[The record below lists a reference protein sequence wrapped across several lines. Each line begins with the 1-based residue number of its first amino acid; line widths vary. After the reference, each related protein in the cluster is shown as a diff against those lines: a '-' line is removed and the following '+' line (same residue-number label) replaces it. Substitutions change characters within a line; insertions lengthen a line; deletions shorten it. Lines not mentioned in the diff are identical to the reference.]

1 MSDSRAILCML
12 ILMRLKT
19 ELSHFDR
26 LRLHKAAL
34 MLNIFSKKKC
44 FAIEDPVLAYF
55 DEIDNLSAE
64 IKKLQEQCN
73 ADTAKSLEQT
83 LKEVDTRI
91 KESYK
96 RSTPFILQ
104 SADFVN
110 SITDNKTLIVASAII
125 GILSFYGYMPANDFE
140 FYMRQTG
147 YPEEFFSKKD
157 IITATVNLE
166 KSGVIV
172 KAVSAYRLCDSF
184 TNVAEYKRLI

>member
-44 FAIEDPVLAYF
+44 FAIDDPVLAYF
-55 DEIDNLSAE
+55 DEIDNLSTE

-73 ADTAKSLEQT
+73 ADTAKALEQT
-83 LKEVDTRI
+83 LENVDSRI

-110 SITDNKTLIVASAII
+110 SITDNKTLIIASAIV
-125 GILSFYGYMPANDFE
+125 GLLNFYGYLPANDME
-140 FYMRQTG
+140 FYLRQTG
-147 YPEEFFSKKD
+147 YPDEYFSKKD
-157 IITATVNLE
+157 IITVTVNLE
-166 KSGVIV
+166 KTGVIA
-172 KAVSAYRLCDSF
+172 KNNIAYQLSDDFRNVSGY
-184 TNVAEYKRLI
+184 VRLI

>member
-26 LRLHKAAL
+26 LRLHKATL

-55 DEIDNLSAE
+55 DEIDNLSVE
-64 IKKLQEQCN
+64 VKKLQEQCN
-73 ADTAKSLEQT
+73 ADTAKTLEQT

-96 RSTPFILQ
+96 RSTSFILQ

-125 GILSFYGYMPANDFE
+125 GLLSFYACLNANDIE
-140 FYMRQTG
+140 FYMRQCD

-157 IITATVNLE
+157 VITTTVNLE

-172 KAVSAYRLCDSF
+172 KSRVAYQLADDF
-184 TNVAEYKRLI
+184 KNVLGYVRLI

>member
-44 FAIEDPVLAYF
+44 FAIENPVLAYF
-55 DEIDNLSAE
+55 DEIDNLSSE

-73 ADTAKSLEQT
+73 ADTAKTLEQT
-83 LKEVDTRI
+83 LKEVDPRI

-110 SITDNKTLIVASAII
+110 SITDNKTLIIASAIL
-125 GILSFYGYMPANDFE
+125 GILCFYSYMPANDFE
-140 FYMRQTG
+140 FYMRQSD
-147 YPEEFFSKKD
+147 YPEEFFSRKD

-172 KAVSAYRLCDSF
+172 KSRVAYQFADDFKNVSGY
-184 TNVAEYKRLI
+184 VRLI

>member
-12 ILMRLKT
+12 IMMRLKI

-64 IKKLQEQCN
+64 VKKMQEQCN
-73 ADTAKSLEQT
+73 ADTAKTLEQT
-83 LKEVDTRI
+83 LKSIDTQI

-110 SITDNKTLIVASAII
+110 SITDNKTLIVASAIV

-166 KSGVIV
+166 KSGVLTKTDV
-172 KAVSAYRLCDSF
+172 GYSLSESMK
-184 TNVAEYKRLI
+184 NVVEYQRLI